1 MDFDDVLANRRMV
14 RHYLPD
20 PVPPETVD
28 RIAAVVR
35 RAPSAGFSQGHRLLV
50 VRDPATRARIAELA
64 EESYYTDR
72 GAPPWLSVAPVLMVL
87 GICEDDYHAR
97 YTKPDKLVDGEE
109 MEWPAPYWWVDAG
122 ALLTLIQLT
131 AINEGL
137 ATGFATVRAKE
148 ELAACLG
155 MPPEIAVVGVI
166 TVGRAHPDALAPADR
181 ARLRGLRKPF
191 GDLVRHESWKDG
203 APPPGRRPA
212 AST

>member
-1 MDFDDVLANRRMV
+1 MV

-50 VRDPATRARIAELA
+50 VTDPATRARIAELA

-148 ELAACLG
+148 ELAAYLG

-203 APPPGRRPA
+203 APPPAPRPA